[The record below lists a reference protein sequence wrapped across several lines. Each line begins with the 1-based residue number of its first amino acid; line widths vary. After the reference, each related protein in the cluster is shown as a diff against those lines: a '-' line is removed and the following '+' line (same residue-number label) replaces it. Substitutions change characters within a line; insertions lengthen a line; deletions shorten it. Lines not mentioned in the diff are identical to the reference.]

1 MIGQILQSLP
11 PYLGFGV
18 FAIPVLVYGAV
29 KHAHGPTP
37 EVRREGLDLMLDVL
51 VGAVMFGV
59 LTALIKSNFFV
70 NGVYT
75 VASAISVN
83 VNGTAT
89 TLAAHM
95 PNTSNATQLLGWSAR
110 TAYRYFNAT
119 AGWFSAFWK
128 VDITFAIIPPLS
140 PFSWYLQQSTWYLQM
155 MLTAAIAN
163 TGIIYALSIIAEY
176 AWGFV
181 GLAVG
186 MLLIRQTRPIGTFI
200 ITLCLVSLFL
210 APLLTAYTVIA
221 LNPALARLGVPPD
234 LKNPT
239 WSEAWGFLNL
249 LWSNGFQ
256 AGLMLQ
262 TYDVI
267 VDVILAFALAVS
279 IGIARVFGEAITE
292 ILPI

>member
-1 MIGQILQSLP
+1 MVSGILQSLL

-18 FAIPVLVYGAV
+18 FAVPTLLYGV
-29 KHAHGPTP
+29 IKYTHGLTP
-37 EVRREGLDLMLDVL
+37 ERRREGLDLMIDVL
-51 VGAVMFGV
+51 IGSAMFGV
-59 LTALIKSNFFV
+59 LSALVASNFFTQAV
-70 NGVYT
+70 QW

-95 PNTSNATQLLGWSAR
+95 PNTSSATQLLSWSAG

-155 MLTAAIAN
+155 MITATITN
-163 TGIIYALSIIAEY
+163 LGIIYALSLIAEY

-181 GLAVG
+181 GLATG
-186 MLLIRQTRPIGTFI
+186 MLLIRQTRSIGTFVL
-200 ITLCLVSLFL
+200 TLCLVSLFL

-221 LNPALARLGVPPD
+221 LNPALARLGVPPNS
-234 LKNPT
+234 NPT
-239 WSEAWGFLNL
+239 WSEVWGFLELMWN
-249 LWSNGFQ
+249 NGFQ
-256 AGLMLQ
+256 AGLALQ
-262 TYDVI
+262 TYDVV
-267 VDVILAFALAVS
+267 VDVVLAFALATS
-279 IGIARVFGEAITE
+279 IGISRIFGEAITE